1 MVSYFILR
9 FEFNTAGCVGN
20 VGEWIVVSCF
30 ILGFE
35 FNTAGCVGN
44 VGGCILIFV
53 SFYVLSVIPL
63 DVSVM

>member
-1 MVSYFILR
+1 M
-9 FEFNTAGCVGN
+9 
-20 VGEWIVVSCF
+20 VSCF